1 MADSDIARTFAQV
14 QYALRDR
21 HRPLRLIL
29 DQSIDAGKE
38 PLLPQRVLWSEA
50 ICGGFNVQMLC
61 VSENATLPL
70 KNFIGVAAELQI
82 VTDRG
87 QLRRICGL
95 VTEVASGQ
103 SDGGLATYQLVMR
116 DALSVLENKVNT
128 RVFRDKS
135 ELEIVQILVAEWQ
148 KSMTALGASFDLAI
162 DVGLASRRFP
172 RRQFIMQ
179 HNESDAD
186 FVRRLLQRR
195 GVAWFFRPG
204 LTTAAKASETGRT
217 SARTGHTLVL
227 FDDSSELN
235 QNAAGVVRFH
245 RDDATEQRDTVTG
258 WSAVRALR
266 SGSTSLFSWDY
277 LQPGNRM
284 FMTAQVTAQ
293 ADQGEQGNQ
302 LAVGLNDYQFA
313 APHVGDSP
321 RDLSALNDTQ
331 MASQAYAA
339 KWFKGEGGVRD
350 LAVGEWFTLEGHPE
364 IDTHP
369 ASERQFV
376 VTSQQIVAENNLPV
390 EIGER
395 IERLFENSGW
405 ARDTIAPQRTNK
417 DRMLRYKT
425 NFTCVRRN
433 IRIVPPRPVLPRPQ
447 LQSAIVVGPENEVV
461 WCDPLG
467 RVKVRFLATRPED
480 HAHATGAGSSDSDRD
495 SAWVR
500 VASNWAGN
508 GFGGN
513 VQCGARFLPPVG
525 TEVLVDFA
533 GGDPDKPIIIGQVY
547 NGNAPPPAFTGED
560 GLPNTRYQSGLRSR
574 EIRGRRGNQLRL
586 DDTPGQISAQLAS
599 DHGKTE
605 LNLGYLTEL
614 RQQTGAHPRGDGAE
628 LRTAEAIALRA
639 ARGILLST
647 WKLLDGSG
655 SKGAQLARTEYLDL
669 LRECGELCTSLGNY
683 AAEHNGLA
691 IDAKEQEALRAR
703 FKNWEDGSNTA
714 PEAAG
719 PGEPV
724 IAVTSPAGI
733 GFASSKAI
741 VSYSASNIDTTAQ
754 QHLQLTAG
762 QRFAVNAGDGI
773 SLFARGGGLSTIAH
787 VGKLLMQSQHGDI
800 AVNSAKDVQVT
811 ASEGSITVSAKT
823 ILLVAQDGSFL
834 KLGEGSPVF
843 GSKEALKFHAPDFTW
858 DGPETMT
865 AQLPTFK
872 KDGTDLKFEPRLYP
886 HLDGGVPA
894 AGLAYRIES
903 AAGDGAGSTDAQGTT
918 TILKHDQ
925 MHVANIDL
933 KEEDQP

>member
-1 MADSDIARTFAQV
+1 MADPDIARTFAQV

-29 DQSIDAGKE
+29 DKSIDAGKE
-38 PLLPQRVLWSEA
+38 PLLPQRVIGSEA
-50 ICGGFNVQMLC
+50 ICGGFSVRLLC
-61 VSENATLPL
+61 VSESANLPL

-95 VTEVASGQ
+95 ITEVASGQ

-135 ELEIVQILVAEWQ
+135 ELDIVQTLVAEWQ
-148 KSMTALGASFDLAI
+148 RSMTVLGASFDLAI
-162 DVGLASRRFP
+162 DASLSSRRVP

-195 GVAWFFRPG
+195 GIAWFFRPG
-204 LTTAAKASETGRT
+204 LTTGTGASETSRT
-217 SARTGHTLVL
+217 SERIGHTLVL
-227 FDDSSELN
+227 FDDSSQLN

-277 LQPGNRM
+277 LQPSNTM

-302 LAVGLNDYQFA
+302 LAAGLDEYRFT

-321 RDLSALNDTQ
+321 RDLSELNDTR
-331 MASQAYAA
+331 MAYQEYAA

-350 LAVGEWFTLEGHPE
+350 LAVGEWFSLEGHPE
-364 IDTHP
+364 IATHS

-376 VTSQQIVAENNLPV
+376 VTSQQIIAENNLPV

-395 IERLFENSGW
+395 VERLFASSGW
-405 ARDTIAPQRTNK
+405 ASDTIASQRTDK

-433 IRIVPPRPVLPRPQ
+433 IRIVPPRPALPHPQ
-447 LQSAIVVGPENEVV
+447 LQSAVVVGPENEVV
-461 WCDPLG
+461 WCDSLG

-480 HAHATGAGSSDSDRD
+480 HVHAAGAGSSDSDRD

-508 GFGGN
+508 N
-513 VQCGARFLPPVG
+513 APCGARLLPPVG
-525 TEVLVDFA
+525 TEVLIDFA

-547 NGNAPPPAFTGED
+547 NGASPPPAFAGED
-560 GLPNTRYQSGLRSR
+560 PLPDTRYQSGLRSR
-574 EIRGRRGNQLRL
+574 EIRGWRGNQLRL
-586 DDTPGQISAQLAS
+586 DDTTGQISAQLSS

-605 LNLGYLTEL
+605 LNLGYLTEP
-614 RQQTGAHPRGDGAE
+614 RRQTGARPRGDGAE
-628 LRTAEAIALRA
+628 LRTDEAIALRA

-655 SKGAQLARTEYLDL
+655 SKGAQLARNEYLDL
-669 LRECGELCTSLGNY
+669 LRECGELCTSLGHY

-703 FKNWEDGSNTA
+703 FKNWEDGSNTS
-714 PEAAG
+714 PEAAE
-719 PGEPV
+719 PREPV

-741 VSYSASNIDTTAQ
+741 VSYSATNVDTTAQ

-762 QRFAVNAGDGI
+762 QRFAVNAGNGI
-773 SLFARGGGLSTIAH
+773 SLFARGGGLSAIAH
-787 VGKLLMQSQHGDI
+787 VGKLLMQSQHDDI

-811 ASEGSITVSAKT
+811 ASDGSITVSAKT

-834 KLGEGSPVF
+834 KLGEGSPVL
-843 GSKEALKFHAPDFTW
+843 GSKEALKFHAPDFVW
-858 DGPETMT
+858 DGPETMS

-872 KDGTDLKFEPRLYP
+872 KDGTDLKFEPRLYQ

-894 AGLAYRIES
+894 AGLAYKIES
-903 AAGDGAGSTDAQGTT
+903 AAGGATGSTDDQGTT
-918 TILKHDQ
+918 TLLKHDQ
-925 MHVANIDL
+925 MHVASIDL
-933 KEEDQP
+933 KEEGQP

>member
-1 MADSDIARTFAQV
+1 MADPDIARTFAQV

-29 DQSIDAGKE
+29 DKSIDAGKE
-38 PLLPQRVLWSEA
+38 PLLPQRVIGSEA
-50 ICGGFNVQMLC
+50 ICGGFSVRLLC
-61 VSENATLPL
+61 VSESANLPL

-95 VTEVASGQ
+95 ITEVASGQ

-135 ELEIVQILVAEWQ
+135 ELDIVQTLVAEWQ
-148 KSMTALGASFDLAI
+148 RSTTVLGASFDLAI
-162 DVGLASRRFP
+162 DASLSSRRPP

-195 GVAWFFRPG
+195 GIAWFFRPG
-204 LTTAAKASETGRT
+204 LTTGTGASETSRT
-217 SARTGHTLVL
+217 SERIGHTLVL
-227 FDDSSELN
+227 FDDSSQLN

-277 LQPGNRM
+277 LQPSNTM

-302 LAVGLNDYQFA
+302 LAAGLDEYRFT

-321 RDLSALNDTQ
+321 RDLSELNDTR
-331 MASQAYAA
+331 MAYQEYAA

-350 LAVGEWFTLEGHPE
+350 LAVGEWFSLEGHPE
-364 IDTHP
+364 IATHS

-376 VTSQQIVAENNLPV
+376 VTSQQIIAENNLPV

-395 IERLFENSGW
+395 VERLFESSGW
-405 ARDTIAPQRTNK
+405 ARDTIASQRTNK

-461 WCDPLG
+461 WCDSLG

-480 HAHATGAGSSDSDRD
+480 HVHAAGAGSSDSDRD

-508 GFGGN
+508 N
-513 VQCGARFLPPVG
+513 APCGARLLPPVG
-525 TEVLVDFA
+525 TEVLIDFA

-547 NGNAPPPAFTGED
+547 NGDAPPPAFAGED
-560 GLPNTRYQSGLRSR
+560 PLPDTRYQSGLRSR
-574 EIRGRRGNQLRL
+574 EIRGRRGNQLRP
-586 DDTPGQISAQLAS
+586 DDTTGQISAQLAS

-605 LNLGYLTEL
+605 LNLGYLTEP
-614 RQQTGAHPRGDGAE
+614 RRQTGARPRGDGAE
-628 LRTAEAIALRA
+628 LRTDEAIALRA

-655 SKGAQLARTEYLDL
+655 SKGAQLARNEYLDL

-703 FKNWEDGSNTA
+703 FKTWEDGSNTS
-714 PEAAG
+714 PEAAE
-719 PGEPV
+719 PREPV

-741 VSYSASNIDTTAQ
+741 VSYSATNVDTTAQ

-762 QRFAVNAGDGI
+762 QRFAVNAGNGI
-773 SLFARGGGLSTIAH
+773 SLFARGGGLSAIAH
-787 VGKLLMQSQHGDI
+787 VGKLLMQSQHDDI
-800 AVNSAKDVQVT
+800 AVYSAKDVQVT
-811 ASEGSITVSAKT
+811 ASDGSITVSAKT

-834 KLGEGSPVF
+834 KLGEGSPVL
-843 GSKEALKFHAPDFTW
+843 GSKEALKFHAPDFVW
-858 DGPETMT
+858 DGPETMS

-894 AGLAYRIES
+894 AGLAYKIES
-903 AAGDGAGSTDAQGTT
+903 AVGDGSGSTDAQGTT

-925 MHVANIDL
+925 MHIASIDL